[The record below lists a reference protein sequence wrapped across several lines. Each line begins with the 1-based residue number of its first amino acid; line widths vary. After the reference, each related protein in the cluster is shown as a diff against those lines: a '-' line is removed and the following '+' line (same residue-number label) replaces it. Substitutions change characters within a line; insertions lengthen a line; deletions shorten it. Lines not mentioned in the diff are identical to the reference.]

1 VSLAS
6 RVHHRFSVDEY
17 DEMIARGILDEN
29 DRVELIRG
37 EIVDKM
43 TIGDRHAA
51 CVKRLNALLQALSLG
66 RWIVGV
72 QDPVAFEDSKPE
84 PDLTLLQPRGDFYA
98 DSTPRASDILLVIE
112 VADTSLNFDREVK
125 LPLYAAAGVVEYW
138 IVNLIDSCV
147 EVHRGPR
154 SDGTYADSRTVVKGG
169 SMSLQGT
176 DVSVDQLF

>member
-1 VSLAS
+1 MSLAS

-51 CVKRLNALLQALSLG
+51 CVKRLNSLFQALSPD
-66 RWIVGV
+66 RWIVSV

-84 PDLTLLQPRGDFYA
+84 PDLALLQPRGDFYA
-98 DSTPRASDILLVIE
+98 DSTPRSSDILLVIE
-112 VADTSLNFDREVK
+112 VADTSLDFDRDIK
-125 LPLYAAAGVVEYW
+125 LPLYAEAGVSEYW
-138 IVNLIDSCV
+138 IVNLTDSCV

-154 SDGTYADSRTVVKGG
+154 SDGTYADSQTVAKDGTV
-169 SMSLQGT
+169 SFQGLDLT
-176 DVSVDQLF
+176 VAQLF

>member
-1 VSLAS
+1 MSLAS

-51 CVKRLNALLQALSLG
+51 CVNRLNALFQLLARG
-66 RWIVGV
+66 RWIVSV
-72 QDPVAFEDSKPE
+72 QNPVAFEDSKPE
-84 PDLTLLQPRGDFYA
+84 PDLALLRSRADFYA
-98 DSTPRASDILLVIE
+98 ESTPQAADILLLIE
-112 VADTSLNFDREVK
+112 VADSSLDFDRGVK
-125 LPLYAAAGVVEYW
+125 AALYAEAGVAEYW
-138 IVNLIDSCV
+138 VVNLIDSCV
-147 EVHRGPR
+147 EVHRGPQ
-154 SDGTYADSRTVVKGG
+154 SNGSYADSQTVAKGG
-169 SMSLQGT
+169 TVTFQGG